1 MVLCVTVWET
11 IRLHLCC
18 VIDYT
23 GPHYAT
29 PGINSNVF
37 FFFGACNAFG
47 ITVWPLG
54 NMKTEKKK
62 KERVPFLEILKMF
75 LGSLQKKILGP
86 KSYLLAPNSQNE
98 PFTGTFHGTHLF
110 PWHKTQVSAIF
121 SLIFHGVNHR
131 FPQCSQ
137 VLSQESK
144 VDTTLQRHMSL
155 NQIFVKHT
163 FVHVICLKHLGSLGV
178 VGPVSELG
186 TTKSNSQGFF
196 FVAIIGYTFL
206 SPNLCNSV

>member
-1 MVLCVTVWET
+1 MAAWEHEN
-11 IRLHLCC
+11 R
-18 VIDYT
+18 
-23 GPHYAT
+23 
-29 PGINSNVF
+29 
-37 FFFGACNAFG
+37 
-47 ITVWPLG
+47 
-54 NMKTEKKK
+54 KKK
-62 KERVPFLEILKMF
+62 NGYRSWKFWKCSWDHCKR
-75 LGSLQKKILGP
+75 ILGP

-137 VLSQESK
+137 ELSQESK

-196 FVAIIGYTFL
+196 L
-206 SPNLCNSV
+206 Q